1 MDLSTLI
8 IENFLDMEV
17 IGKEKSFLIKSK
29 FGPSNYIEMPTE
41 LTPDIA
47 CFIGFVLGDG
57 NLARKKKRITIEL
70 VDKVLIKK
78 IKNLVL
84 YSFNKR
90 IKIFKRID
98 KRENR
103 QIRYFVYI
111 DNNAIYSLLNRI
123 FEVPIGKKSDII
135 KIPNIIKIS
144 SDNIKKAFLIG
155 VLASDGGKRQNRLG
169 LSTASKKF
177 REDLHSLLI
186 ELGVNNHKDQ
196 WINKKY
202 KKEYF
207 GLTFNQNEISN
218 TLRECR
224 SGQTGQILDSFFKR
238 TGVQA

>member
-1 MDLSTLI
+1 MNLRNLI
-8 IENFLDMEV
+8 SENFLDMEV
-17 IGKEKSFLIKSK
+17 IEKEKSFLIKSK
-29 FGPSNYIEMPTE
+29 FGPSDYIKIPKD

-70 VDKVLIKK
+70 VDKGLIKK

-84 YSFNKR
+84 YSFNKK

-177 REDLHSLLI
+177 REDLSDLLN
-186 ELGVNNHKDQ
+186 ELEMRNSKDS

-202 KKEYF
+202 KREYYGISF
-207 GLTFNQNEISN
+207 GRNSVNV
-218 TLRECR
+218 LRECR

-238 TGVQA
+238 TEVQA